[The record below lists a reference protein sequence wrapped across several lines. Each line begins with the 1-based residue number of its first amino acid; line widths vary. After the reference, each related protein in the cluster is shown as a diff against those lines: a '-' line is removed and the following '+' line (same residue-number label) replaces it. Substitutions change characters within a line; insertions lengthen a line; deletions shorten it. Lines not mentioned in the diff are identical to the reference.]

1 MMPQESI
8 ELFERFTQ
16 GLLSDK
22 EVLEFEAKLSFDSE
36 FKSHYDQYL
45 ALENDLKVHF
55 QKNSLKNK
63 LINTDA
69 IIDHE
74 ISHSLLRK
82 KRYITIAISI
92 AAGVA
97 LFIGVYLGI
106 YQGRSQSN
114 DKISELW
121 PYEEGLPVQ
130 MGEMALYQTATNAF
144 KLGEWSKAIS
154 LFEKIDSDTSCYFQ
168 AISYYELKEFKEA
181 SNLFLNVSNE
191 SIYHEDAE
199 LRLAILYVLEG
210 KSNFAKNILITIS
223 ENKQHKHY
231 ELALRILKKL

>member
-22 EVLEFEAKLSFDSE
+22 ELQEFEAKLSFDSE

-45 ALENDLKVHF
+45 ALENDLKLHF

-69 IIDHE
+69 IIDHKV
-74 ISHSLLRK
+74 SHSLLRR
-82 KRYITIAISI
+82 KRYITITISI
-92 AAGVA
+92 AAGIA
-97 LFIGVYLGI
+97 LFIGI
-106 YQGRSQSN
+106 YQSRSNSAN
-114 DKISELW
+114 NISELW
-121 PYEEGLPVQ
+121 PYEEGLPVR
-130 MGEMALYQTATNAF
+130 MGEKVLYQTATNAF

-154 LFEKIDSDTSCYFQ
+154 LFEKIDSDTSCYFR
-168 AISYYELKEFKEA
+168 AISHYELNEFKEA
-181 SNLFLNVSNE
+181 ASLFLNVSNE
-191 SIYHEDAE
+191 SIYYEDAE

-210 KSNFAKNILITIS
+210 KSIFAENILIKIS

-231 ELALRILKKL
+231 ELALRILKKI

>member
-8 ELFERFTQ
+8 ELFERLTQ

-45 ALENDLKVHF
+45 ALENDLKLHF

-69 IIDHE
+69 IIDHK

-82 KRYITIAISI
+82 KRYITITISI
-92 AAGVA
+92 AAGIA
-97 LFIGVYLGI
+97 LFIGI
-106 YQGRSQSN
+106 YQSRSNSADN
-114 DKISELW
+114 ISELW
-121 PYEEGLPVQ
+121 PYEEGLPVR
-130 MGEMALYQTATNAF
+130 MGEKVLYQTATNAF
-144 KLGEWSKAIS
+144 KLGEWSRAIS
-154 LFEKIDSDTSCYFQ
+154 LFKKIDSDTSYYFR
-168 AISYYELKEFKEA
+168 AISHYELNEFKEA
-181 SNLFLNVSNE
+181 SSLFLNVSNE
-191 SIYHEDAE
+191 SIYYEDAE

-210 KSNFAKNILITIS
+210 KSIFAKNILITIS

-231 ELALRILKKL
+231 KLALRILKKI

>member
-1 MMPQESI
+1 MIPQESI

-69 IIDHE
+69 IIDHD

-82 KRYITIAISI
+82 KRSITLAISI
-92 AAGVA
+92 AAGIA
-97 LFIGVYLGI
+97 LFIGI

-121 PYEEGLPVQ
+121 PYEEGLPVR
-130 MGEMALYQTATNAF
+130 MGEADLYQMATNAF

-181 SNLFLNVSNE
+181 SSLFLNVSNE

-199 LRLAILYVLEG
+199 LRLAILYVLQE
-210 KSNFAKNILITIS
+210 KSIFAKNILIQIS

>member
-1 MMPQESI
+1 MMSQESI

-22 EVLEFEAKLSFDSE
+22 EVLDFEAKLSFDSE

-45 ALENDLKVHF
+45 ALENDLKLHF
-55 QKNSLKNK
+55 QKHSLKEK

-69 IIDHE
+69 IIDHG

-92 AAGVA
+92 AAGIA
-97 LFIGVYLGI
+97 LFIGV

-114 DKISELW
+114 DEISELW
-121 PYEEGLPVQ
+121 PYEEGLPVR
-130 MGEMALYQTATNAF
+130 MGETALYQTATNAF
-144 KLGEWSKAIS
+144 KLQEWSRAIS
-154 LFEKIDSDTSCYFQ
+154 LFEKIDSDTSCYFR
-168 AISYYELKEFKEA
+168 AISHYELNEFKEA
-181 SNLFLNVSNE
+181 SSLFLNVSNE

-199 LRLAILYVLEG
+199 LRLAILYILDG
-210 KSNFAKNILITIS
+210 KSIFAKNILITIS
-223 ENKQHKHY
+223 ENKEHKHY
-231 ELALRILKKL
+231 ELALRILKKI

>member
-82 KRYITIAISI
+82 KRYIIIGTSI

-97 LFIGVYLGI
+97 LFIGI
-106 YQGRSQSN
+106 YQGISQSN

-121 PYEEGLPVQ
+121 PYEEGLPVR
-130 MGEMALYQTATNAF
+130 MGEADLYQMATNAF

-210 KSNFAKNILITIS
+210 KSIFAKNILITIS

>member
-8 ELFERFTQ
+8 ELFERFAQ

-45 ALENDLKVHF
+45 ALENDLKLHF

-69 IIDHE
+69 IIDHK

-82 KRYITIAISI
+82 KIYITISI
-92 AAGVA
+92 AAGIA
-97 LFIGVYLGI
+97 LFIGI
-106 YQGRSQSN
+106 YQSSSN
-114 DKISELW
+114 SADNISELW
-121 PYEEGLPVQ
+121 PYEEGLPVR
-130 MGEMALYQTATNAF
+130 MGETALYQTATNAF
-144 KLGEWSKAIS
+144 KLQEWSRAIS
-154 LFEKIDSDTSCYFQ
+154 LFEKIDSDTSYYFR
-168 AISYYELKEFKEA
+168 AISHYELNEFKEA
-181 SNLFLNVSNE
+181 SSLFLNVSNE

-210 KSNFAKNILITIS
+210 KSIFAENILIKIS

-231 ELALRILKKL
+231 ELALRILKKI

>member
-82 KRYITIAISI
+82 KRSITLAISI
-92 AAGVA
+92 AAGIA
-97 LFIGVYLGI
+97 LFIGI

-121 PYEEGLPVQ
+121 PYEEGLPVR
-130 MGEMALYQTATNAF
+130 MGEAALYQTATNAF
-144 KLGEWSKAIS
+144 KLGEWSRAIS
-154 LFEKIDSDTSCYFQ
+154 LFEKIDSDTSCYFR
-168 AISYYELKEFKEA
+168 AISHYELKEFKEA
-181 SNLFLNVSNE
+181 SSLFLNVSNE

-210 KSNFAKNILITIS
+210 KSIFAKNILIKIS

>member
-1 MMPQESI
+1 MIPQESI

-69 IIDHE
+69 IIDHD

-82 KRYITIAISI
+82 KRSITLAISI
-92 AAGVA
+92 AAGIA
-97 LFIGVYLGI
+97 LFIGI

-121 PYEEGLPVQ
+121 PYEEGLPVR
-130 MGEMALYQTATNAF
+130 MGEADLYQMATNAF

-154 LFEKIDSDTSCYFQ
+154 LFEKIDSDTSCYFR
-168 AISYYELKEFKEA
+168 AISHYELNEFKEA
-181 SNLFLNVSNE
+181 SSLFLNVSNE

-199 LRLAILYVLEG
+199 LRLAILYVLQE
-210 KSNFAKNILITIS
+210 KSIFAKNILIQIS

-231 ELALRILKKL
+231 ELALRILKKI